1 VRAKSSVGDIDAG
14 SGEGADAVKATIR
27 KYGGQVQYCYET
39 QLKTDASLSGRLA
52 VEMDI
57 TNGRVSSVSISENA
71 TKSKAL
77 EDCVLRKIRAWR
89 FPEGVSVEGVFL
101 PYILSH
107 D

>member
-1 VRAKSSVGDIDAG
+1 
-14 SGEGADAVKATIR
+14 
-27 KYGGQVQYCYET
+27 
-39 QLKTDASLSGRLA
+39 
-52 VEMDI
+52 
-57 TNGRVSSVSISENA
+57 VSISENA

-89 FPEGVSVEGVFL
+89 FPEGVTVEGVFL